1 VRRKRDGRPIGWRSV
16 EDIEDSQSMP
26 EAATAQ
32 PGRRS
37 GSIYVCPLSAV
48 PFTVRQS
55 KACRLVTCLQDD
67 ITVETP
73 KLIAPDKHLR
83 LPLHDIAAE
92 VPGHIAPREDHIEA
106 LIAFARDWGGEGDM
120 VVHCWA
126 GISRSTAAAF
136 TALCAINPLGYE
148 AMIAARLRQA
158 SPTAHPNR
166 LMIRLADQSLGRSG
180 RMVRAIE
187 AIGPGS
193 YASEGV
199 PFALPADHS

>member
-1 VRRKRDGRPIGWRSV
+1 
-16 EDIEDSQSMP
+16 MP
-26 EAATAQ
+26 QAPTAQ
-32 PGRRS
+32 PRRRS

-55 KACRLVTCLQDD
+55 RARRLVTCLQDD
-67 ITVETP
+67 IVVDTP
-73 KLIAPDKHLR
+73 ELIVPDKHLR
-83 LPLHDIAAE
+83 LALHDIAAE
-92 VPGHIAPREDHIEA
+92 VPGHVAPHEDHIEA
-106 LIAFARDWGGEGDM
+106 LIEFALDWGGEGDM

-148 AMIAARLRQA
+148 AVIATRLRQA

-166 LMIRLADQSLGRSG
+166 LMIRLADQSLGRGG

-193 YASEGV
+193 YASEAV
-199 PFALPADHS
+199 PFVLPADHS